1 VRRSP
6 IRRQRAPD
14 ISSGRLHPAVRAG
27 QKKSP
32 DGGTGRR
39 PDVAHERA
47 QAGDHDEPKPRAA
60 LLARPRPIGLGDTG
74 AMTAG
79 TQRRDPADGSPAPS
93 LAAAELDRLR
103 AGVTDALGEFLD
115 RQHAALAAMDP
126 SLAPVVDEVCAL
138 AEGGKRLRPAFAYWG
153 WRGARDTGATAPEDE
168 AAVVRAVAALE
179 FVHASA
185 LVHDDVMDGART
197 RRGRPATHIGFA
209 SRHAV
214 EELNGD
220 QNVFGTGAAILVGDL
235 ALVWSDE
242 LLRRSGISP
251 EALTRARAVWDTMR
265 TEVTAGQYLDLLRA
279 AGGLPGPHGA
289 VKVARYKSAGYTVQ
303 RPLQLGAAIA
313 GAGPDVVEACTAIGL
328 PLGEAFQL
336 RDDVLGVFGDPAVTG
351 KSADDDLREGK
362 QTLLIALAE
371 EQADAAGRR
380 LLGELLGNQD
390 AGPEEFDALRGLL
403 ESTGARSRVEE
414 RITERTALARS
425 AIAAAPIAAD
435 ARAALDALAVAATSR
450 TA

>member
-1 VRRSP
+1 MSRSP
-6 IRRQRAPD
+6 GPTLLP
-14 ISSGRLHPAVRAG
+14 RLRTTVLG
-27 QKKSP
+27 N
-32 DGGTGRR
+32 TGF
-39 PDVAHERA
+39 VS
-47 QAGDHDEPKPRAA
+47 
-60 LLARPRPIGLGDTG
+60 
-74 AMTAG
+74 AG
-79 TQRRDPADGSPAPS
+79 TQHREFPAGPPAPP
-93 LAAAELDRLR
+93 LEAAELDRLR
-103 AGVTDALGEFLD
+103 TAVSATLSEFLD
-115 RQHAALAAMDP
+115 GQRETLAAMDP
-126 SLAPVVDEVCAL
+126 SLVPVADEVRAL

-153 WRGARDTGATAPEDE
+153 WRGARDPAAAEDE
-168 AAVVRAVAALE
+168 ASVLSAVAALE

-185 LVHDDVMDGART
+185 LVHDDVMDGAHT

-209 SRHAV
+209 ARHTTEDLA
-214 EELNGD
+214 GD
-220 QNVFGTGAAILVGDL
+220 RRLFGTGAAILVGDL

-242 LLRRSGISP
+242 LLRRSGLSP
-251 EALTRARAVWDTMR
+251 AALTRARAVWDTMR

-279 AGGLPGPHGA
+279 AGGLPGPDGA
-289 VKVARYKSAGYTVQ
+289 LTVARYKSAGYTVQ

-313 GAGPDVVEACTAIGL
+313 GAGPEVAEAYTAIGL

-371 EQADAAGRR
+371 ETADESGRR
-380 LLGELLGNQD
+380 LLDRLLGNAD
-390 AGPEEFDALRGLL
+390 AGPEEFDALRTLL
-403 ESTGARSRVEE
+403 ELTGARARVEE

-425 AIAAAPIAAD
+425 AIAAAPLADD